1 MVLIL
6 VRGKSKTQ
14 CGAET
19 YELTILPF
27 LHDSGGYYF
36 FPKFSI
42 QESHGKYE
50 PSGNLILK
58 KKAKPVRASKENLKK
73 ILNTVRIFYHL
84 YLNHDLFRVFFQHP

>member
-50 PSGNLILK
+50 PSGNLTLK
-58 KKAKPVRASKENLKK
+58 KKQNRSALVKK
-73 ILNTVRIFYHL
+73 ISKKY
-84 YLNHDLFRVFFQHP
+84 